1 MAINIAEL
9 KTNPSK
15 FIKNA
20 CTKEPVIICSRNTPV
35 AELKPLATK
44 NPPSKI
50 KLGLANGKYS
60 LPENFNETPED
71 LIDSFYEIYRPA

>member
-1 MAINIAEL
+1 MDINIAEL

-15 FIKNA
+15 YIKIA
-20 CTKEPVIICSRNTPV
+20 CTKKPVIICSRNTPV

-44 NPPSKI
+44 NPPAKI

-60 LPENFNETPED
+60 LPKNFNETPDD
-71 LIDSFYEIYRPA
+71 LIDLFHG